1 MQIVDVKLSDLK
13 PYKRNAKT
21 HPAEQVEHIANSLR
35 EFGWKQPIVIDKDNV
50 IVCGHGRL
58 LAAKS
63 LGWETA
69 PCVYADDLT
78 DEQIRAFR
86 LADNKTAESDWDFD
100 FLNIELDDI
109 TDIDMSQFGFDLGDD
124 EEEDPG
130 QEPDSDFDDIDKME
144 THYGVPYQGN
154 KSRIADI
161 IIHILPE
168 GERLVDLFGG
178 GVLSRIAQC
187 YQINGTPFC
196 ITTLTR

>member
-1 MQIVDVKLSDLK
+1 MQIIDVKLSDLK
-13 PYKRNAKT
+13 PYSKNAKK
-21 HPAEQVEHIANSLR
+21 HPDKQVEHIANSLR

-58 LAAKS
+58 LAAKK
-63 LGWETA
+63 LGYKTA

-78 DEQIRAFR
+78 DEQVKAFR

-100 FLNIELDDI
+100 FLTVELDGI
-109 TDIDMSQFGFDLGDD
+109 CDIDMTQFGFDLGED
-124 EEEDPG
+124 EPEPEEDPDT
-130 QEPDSDFDDIDKME
+130 EYDDIDKME

-161 IIHILPE
+161 IIHVLPE

-178 GVLSRIAQC
+178 GVLLRIVRC
-187 YQINGTPFC
+187 FPTNGTRFY
-196 ITTLTR
+196 ITT